1 MVQLNLN
8 ACWYGW
14 QLRSCVLSKVISLT
28 FNLDGIGIWLFN
40 LSEIGAWLRD
50 SNISS
55 QRGLQS
61 TRYFSLLDWIIRD
74 HPLCYK
80 ISNLFQLR
88 MKPCLHCPVQNILRL
103 FWEILIFYLSFFVWF
118 RFGSKAGYLCLHH
131 LQGWW
136 RCRGKYNQFNSG
148 FHTKGTT
155 HLEEKAVSKWWCII
169 WKGQRKVDSLRLQPG
184 TKTVIVFKYRTTGS
198 TLWVQEANIYLELNT
213 WFWPM

>member
-1 MVQLNLN
+1 MVQLNLK

-55 QRGLQS
+55 QRSLQS
-61 TRYFSLLDWIIRD
+61 TRSFSLLNWKNRD
-74 HPLCYK
+74 HLLCNK
-80 ISNLFQLR
+80 NLQFVSTENETMLTLPSSKHSTVVLR
-88 MKPCLHCPVQNILRL
+88 NFKFLCVL
-103 FWEILIFYLSFFVWF
+103 FLFDFV
-118 RFGSKAGYLCLHH
+118 FGSKASYLCLHH

-155 HLEEKAVSKWWCII
+155 NLEEKAVSKWWCII

-184 TKTVIVFKYRTTGS
+184 TKIVNVFKYRTSGFNTLSAGS
-198 TLWVQEANIYLELNT
+198 
-213 WFWPM
+213 